1 MKAIVN
7 EETTSLLNALK
18 NIVRVESGETGD
30 NKKGEELE
38 KNIIKIAVKA
48 YLLIEKGRIDSDDFL
63 KADRPLRAAFE
74 LLCRCFNGRNRVQSE
89 VLYEALLKIEGHLR
103 EAEEVLT
110 DILAPHLTAKNL
122 FRISFS
128 FGLIADAKFLN
139 KIFTDATYDEEL
151 EKLVDAMEYY
161 TQFHFN

>member
-1 MKAIVN
+1 MKAIIN

-18 NIVRVESGETGD
+18 NIVRVESNNPRKAED
-30 NKKGEELE
+30 LE
-38 KNIIKIAVKA
+38 KNIIKIAVKS
-48 YLLIEKGRIDSDDFL
+48 YLLIEKNKIDSDEFL
-63 KADRPLRAAFE
+63 KADRPLRSAFE
-74 LLCRCFNGRNRVQSE
+74 LLCRCFNGRNRVQAE

-103 EAEEVLT
+103 EAEEILT
-110 DILAPHLTAKNL
+110 NLLAPHLTPKNL

-128 FGLIADAKFLN
+128 FGLLADAKFLN
-139 KIFTDATYDEEL
+139 RVFTDATFDEEL

>member
-1 MKAIVN
+1 MGSKFATSALGKKVMKAIVN

-18 NIVRVESGETGD
+18 NIVRVESGEAGD

-74 LLCRCFNGRNRVQSE
+74 F
-89 VLYEALLKIEGHLR
+89 
-103 EAEEVLT
+103 
-110 DILAPHLTAKNL
+110 
-122 FRISFS
+122 
-128 FGLIADAKFLN
+128 
-139 KIFTDATYDEEL
+139 
-151 EKLVDAMEYY
+151 M
-161 TQFHFN
+161 

>member
-1 MKAIVN
+1 
-7 EETTSLLNALK
+7 LN
-18 NIVRVESGETGD
+18 
-30 NKKGEELE
+30 
-38 KNIIKIAVKA
+38 
-48 YLLIEKGRIDSDDFL
+48 
-63 KADRPLRAAFE
+63 
-74 LLCRCFNGRNRVQSE
+74 LCRCFNGRNRVQSE